1 MSNPKLPALPAISPR
16 KMQTPNAPLNSPV
29 VKSMPGAPEKNMG
42 AKYPLPSLVAA
53 KLEGVVRSLDN
64 EFILAMPEEMKP
76 NSYEK
81 PNSQKFTLP
90 AIPRLALPEGKF
102 IEPES
107 NETGCLAP
115 RKEED
120 EAAAHAEWFEQQ
132 VEEFKQ
138 WCKDDLYSRY

>member
-1 MSNPKLPALPAISPR
+1 MSNPKLPAISPR

-42 AKYPLPSLVAA
+42 AKYPLPSLA
-53 KLEGVVRSLDN
+53 KLDKHSDSVVRSLDN
-64 EFILAMPEEMKP
+64 EFILALPEEAMP
-76 NSYEK
+76 NANEK

-90 AIPRLALPEGKF
+90 AIPRLTLPEGKF
-102 IEPES
+102 IEPEN